1 MAKTTKQKSKN
12 VSVTTASSHR
22 RANIAVIIVA
32 SIAALLLITVAV
44 LSGVKVDPM
53 RDFDKPDYYNF
64 YDLESKTHKPTD
76 GEAQSK
82 IKVAVGDMRFSVMSA
97 VLQWNWDYSYNFKR
111 NSSKEKIELSASDVA
126 GISATAS
133 EYMLELVYS
142 PVEIADGEID
152 YSTAHSIE
160 CDGEKVYFDRV
171 KVLIGNTNG
180 SVGTISL
187 YPYIYARLD
196 NQSDIDGIASD
207 TYKVTGINVRA
218 NTTKAYAAL
227 KELASSLA

>member
-12 VSVTTASSHR
+12 VSVTTVNSHR

-32 SIAALLLITVAV
+32 GIAALLLIAVAV

-53 RDFDKPDYYNF
+53 RGFARPDYYNF
-64 YDLESKTHKPTD
+64 YDLDGETHKPTD

-82 IKVAVGDMRFSVMSA
+82 IKVAMGDMRFSVMSA

-111 NSSKEKIELSASDVA
+111 NSAKEKIELSADEVSD
-126 GISATAS
+126 ISATSS
-133 EYMLELVYS
+133 EYMIELVYS
-142 PVEIADGEID
+142 PVKIVDGEID
-152 YSTAHSIE
+152 YSTAQSLD

-171 KVLIGNTNG
+171 KVLVGDTNG

-187 YPYIYARLD
+187 YPYIFARLD

-227 KELASSLA
+227 KELASALA